1 MRGLQLFLKRVFDF
15 AASLIALIILSPILF
30 VIAVIIKLTSKG
42 PVFFQQER
50 LGRNGKTFKI
60 IKFRTMILNAE
71 HIGEGLRVSSE
82 KDPRI
87 TAIGRVLRATSAD
100 ELPNLLNVLI
110 GDMSLVGPRPPVTY
124 HPYQGYDNYP
134 EWAKKRFE
142 MRPGVTGLA
151 QATVRNSAS
160 WDDRIEID
168 NKYVDGFSILMDI
181 RVLFWTVKRVVK
193 SDDIYGV
200 PNQIEK
206 KEQQQEKETVG
217 K

>member
-15 AASLIALIILSPILF
+15 TASLIALIILSPILF